1 MNLILYLFLI
11 LIFLYFINRIFLK
24 YNFLVSE
31 TGDRHQRFAS
41 KNKIPLSGGIFLFLS
56 FLYMVDDNILS
67 FILFCFIV
75 LLLGLFSDLKYI
87 KSAFIRFLFQIL
99 IVLSFVVFNK
109 LLILNTNIYLL
120 DKFLNN
126 EFLNYFFVCFCIL
139 IIINGSNFLDGL
151 NTLNIG
157 YYLLISL
164 VIYYLEYHQMLTVNG
179 IDINYVLSVI
189 IILYLINFLNK
200 VYLGD
205 SGSYLFGFAFA
216 VFLINIYSWNQNISP
231 FFIILLLWYP
241 SYEILF
247 SIIRKNVMN
256 KSPMEPDSNH
266 FHHQIFYI
274 IKKKFK
280 FSMYYSNVLTANLI
294 NLYNLVVFIISLN
307 YISNSQ
313 IQFLLI
319 LLNIIT
325 YTFIY
330 FKLFVIRYKKI

>member
-164 VIYYLEYHQMLTVNG
+164 VIYYLEYHQILTVNG

-231 FFIILLLWYP
+231 FFIILLFWYP

-256 KSPMEPDSNH
+256 KSPMTPDTNH
-266 FHHQIFYI
+266 LHHQIFYM
-274 IKKKFK
+274 IKKRFK
-280 FSMYYSNVLTANLI
+280 FSIYYSNVLTANLI

-307 YISNSQ
+307 HISNSQ

>member
-1 MNLILYLFLI
+1 MNFILYLFLI
-11 LIFLYFINRIFLK
+11 LIFLYFVNRLFLK

-56 FLYMVDDNILS
+56 FLYMIDDNILS
-67 FILFCFIV
+67 FILFCFTV

-164 VIYYLEYHQMLTVNG
+164 VIYYLESHQMLTTNG

-231 FFIILLLWYP
+231 FFIILLFWYP

-256 KSPMEPDSNH
+256 KSPMTPDTNH
-266 FHHQIFYI
+266 LHHQIFYM
-274 IKKKFK
+274 IKKRFK

>member
-1 MNLILYLFLI
+1 MNFILYLFLI

-56 FLYMVDDNILS
+56 FLYMIDDNILS

-99 IVLSFVVFNK
+99 IVLSFVVFNN

-164 VIYYLEYHQMLTVNG
+164 VIYYLVSHQMLTING
-179 IDINYVLSVI
+179 ININYVLSVI

-205 SGSYLFGFAFA
+205 SGSYLFGFTFA
-216 VFLINIYSWNQNISP
+216 IFLINIYTWNPNISP
-231 FFIILLLWYP
+231 FFIILL
-241 SYEILF
+241 
-247 SIIRKNVMN
+247 
-256 KSPMEPDSNH
+256 
-266 FHHQIFYI
+266 
-274 IKKKFK
+274 
-280 FSMYYSNVLTANLI
+280 
-294 NLYNLVVFIISLN
+294 
-307 YISNSQ
+307 
-313 IQFLLI
+313 
-319 LLNIIT
+319 
-325 YTFIY
+325 
-330 FKLFVIRYKKI
+330 KLFLFICSYLWFWELCTLLY

>member
-1 MNLILYLFLI
+1 MNFILYLFLI
-11 LIFLYFINRIFLK
+11 LIFLYFVNRLFLK

-56 FLYMVDDNILS
+56 FLYMIDDNILS
-67 FILFCFIV
+67 FILFCFII

-109 LLILNTNIYLL
+109 LFILNTNIYLL
-120 DKFLNN
+120 DRFLNN
-126 EFLNYFFVCFCIL
+126 ELVNYFFVSFCIL

-164 VIYYLEYHQMLTVNG
+164 VIYYLESHQMLTTNG

-216 VFLINIYSWNQNISP
+216 IFLINIYSWNQNISP

-241 SYEILF
+241 CYEILF

-256 KSPMEPDSNH
+256 KSPMTPDTNH
-266 FHHQIFYI
+266 LHHQIFYM
-274 IKKKFK
+274 IKKRFK

-307 YISNSQ
+307 HISNSQ

>member
-1 MNLILYLFLI
+1 MNFILYLFLI
-11 LIFLYFINRIFLK
+11 LIFLYFVNRLFLK
-24 YNFLVSE
+24 YNFLVRD

-56 FLYMVDDNILS
+56 FLYMADDNILS

-164 VIYYLEYHQMLTVNG
+164 VIYYLESHQMLTING
-179 IDINYVLSVI
+179 ININYVLSVI

-200 VYLGD
+200 IYLGD

-231 FFIILLLWYP
+231 FFIILLFWYP

-256 KSPMEPDSNH
+256 KSPMTPDTNH
-266 FHHQIFYI
+266 LHHQIFYM
-274 IKKKFK
+274 IKKRFK

>member
-1 MNLILYLFLI
+1 MNFILYLFLI
-11 LIFLYFINRIFLK
+11 LIFLYFVNRLFLK

-56 FLYMVDDNILS
+56 FLYMIDDNILS

-109 LLILNTNIYLL
+109 LFILNTNIYLL
-120 DKFLNN
+120 DRFLDN
-126 EFLNYFFVCFCIL
+126 ELVNYFFVTFCIL

-164 VIYYLEYHQMLTVNG
+164 VIYYLESHQMLTTNG

-216 VFLINIYSWNQNISP
+216 ILLINIYSWNQNISP

-241 SYEILF
+241 CYEILF

-256 KSPMEPDSNH
+256 KSPMTPDTDH
-266 FHHQIFYI
+266 LHHQIFYM
-274 IKKKFK
+274 IKKRFK
-280 FSMYYSNVLTANLI
+280 FSMYYSNVLSANLI

-307 YISNSQ
+307 HISNSQ

>member
-1 MNLILYLFLI
+1 MNFILYLFLI

-31 TGDRHQRFAS
+31 TGDRHQRFTS

-164 VIYYLEYHQMLTVNG
+164 VIYYLESNQMLTVNG
-179 IDINYVLSVI
+179 INIDFVLSVI
-189 IILYLINFLNK
+189 IILYFINFLNK

-231 FFIILLLWYP
+231 FFIILLFWYP

-256 KSPMEPDSNH
+256 KSPMTPDTNH
-266 FHHQIFYI
+266 LHHQIFYM
-274 IKKKFK
+274 IKKRFK
-280 FSMYYSNVLTANLI
+280 FSIYYSNVLTANLI
-294 NLYNLVVFIISLN
+294 NLYNLGVFIISLN

>member
-1 MNLILYLFLI
+1 MNFILYLFLI
-11 LIFLYFINRIFLK
+11 LIFLYFINSLFLK

-31 TGDRHQRFAS
+31 TGDSHQRFAS

-56 FLYMVDDNILS
+56 FLYMIDDNILS
-67 FILFCFIV
+67 FILFCFII

-120 DKFLNN
+120 DRFLNN
-126 EFLNYFFVCFCIL
+126 EFLNYFFVSFCIL

-164 VIYYLEYHQMLTVNG
+164 VIYYLESHQILTING
-179 IDINYVLSVI
+179 IDINYILSVI

-216 VFLINIYSWNQNISP
+216 IFLINIYSWNQNISP

-247 SIIRKNVMN
+247 SIIRKNVMS
-256 KSPMEPDSNH
+256 KSPMTPDTNH

-274 IKKKFK
+274 IKKRFK
-280 FSMYYSNVLTANLI
+280 FSMYYSNLLTANLI

>member
-1 MNLILYLFLI
+1 MNFILYLFLI

-56 FLYMVDDNILS
+56 FLYMIDDNILS

-164 VIYYLEYHQMLTVNG
+164 VIYYLESHQMLTING
-179 IDINYVLSVI
+179 ININYVLSVI

-200 VYLGD
+200 IYLGD

-216 VFLINIYSWNQNISP
+216 VFLINVYSWNQNISP
-231 FFIILLLWYP
+231 FFIILLFWYP

-256 KSPMEPDSNH
+256 KSPMTPDTNH
-266 FHHQIFYI
+266 LHHQIFYM
-274 IKKKFK
+274 IKKRFK

>member
-164 VIYYLEYHQMLTVNG
+164 VIYYLESNQMLTVNG
-179 IDINYVLSVI
+179 INIDFVLSVI
-189 IILYLINFLNK
+189 IILYFINFLNK

-231 FFIILLLWYP
+231 FFIILLFWYP

-256 KSPMEPDSNH
+256 KSPMTPDTNH
-266 FHHQIFYI
+266 LHHQIFYM
-274 IKKKFK
+274 IKKRFK
-280 FSMYYSNVLTANLI
+280 FSIYYSNVLTANLI
-294 NLYNLVVFIISLN
+294 NLYNLGVFIISLN

>member
-1 MNLILYLFLI
+1 MNFILYLFLI
-11 LIFLYFINRIFLK
+11 LIFLYFINKIFLK

-164 VIYYLEYHQMLTVNG
+164 VIYYLESHQMLTING
-179 IDINYVLSVI
+179 ININYVLSVI

-256 KSPMEPDSNH
+256 KSPMTPDTNH
-266 FHHQIFYI
+266 LHHQIFYM

-280 FSMYYSNVLTANLI
+280 FSIYYSNVLTANFI
-294 NLYNLVVFIISLN
+294 NLYNLGVFIISLN

>member
-1 MNLILYLFLI
+1 MNFILYLFLI

-164 VIYYLEYHQMLTVNG
+164 VIYYLESHQMLTING
-179 IDINYVLSVI
+179 ININYVLSVI

-200 VYLGD
+200 IYLGD

-231 FFIILLLWYP
+231 FFIILLFWYP

-256 KSPMEPDSNH
+256 KSPMTPDTNH
-266 FHHQIFYI
+266 LHHQIFYM
-274 IKKKFK
+274 IKKRFK
-280 FSMYYSNVLTANLI
+280 FSIYYSNVLTANLI
-294 NLYNLVVFIISLN
+294 NLYNLIVFIISLN
-307 YISNSQ
+307 HISNSQ

>member
-1 MNLILYLFLI
+1 MNFILYLFLI

-31 TGDRHQRFAS
+31 TGDRHQRFTS

-164 VIYYLEYHQMLTVNG
+164 VIYYLESNQMLTVNG
-179 IDINYVLSVI
+179 INIDFVLSVI
-189 IILYLINFLNK
+189 IILYFINFLNK

-231 FFIILLLWYP
+231 FFIILLFWYP

-256 KSPMEPDSNH
+256 KSPMTPDTNH
-266 FHHQIFYI
+266 LHHQIFYM
-274 IKKKFK
+274 IKKRFK
-280 FSMYYSNVLTANLI
+280 FSIYYSNVLTANLI
-294 NLYNLVVFIISLN
+294 NLYNLIVFIISLN
-307 YISNSQ
+307 HISNSQ

>member
-1 MNLILYLFLI
+1 MNFILYLFLI
-11 LIFLYFINRIFLK
+11 LIFLYFINKIFLK

-164 VIYYLEYHQMLTVNG
+164 VIYYLESHQMLTINS
-179 IDINYVLSVI
+179 ININYVLSVI

-256 KSPMEPDSNH
+256 KSPMTPDTNH
-266 FHHQIFYI
+266 LHHQIFYM

-280 FSMYYSNVLTANLI
+280 FSIYYSNVLTANFI
-294 NLYNLVVFIISLN
+294 NLYNLGVFIISLN

>member
-1 MNLILYLFLI
+1 MNFILYLFLI
-11 LIFLYFINRIFLK
+11 LIFLYFINRLFLK

-31 TGDRHQRFAS
+31 TGDSHQRFAS

-56 FLYMVDDNILS
+56 FLYMIDDNILS
-67 FILFCFIV
+67 FILFCFII

-87 KSAFIRFLFQIL
+87 RSAFIRFLFQIL

-109 LLILNTNIYLL
+109 LIILDTNIYLL

-164 VIYYLEYHQMLTVNG
+164 VIYYLESHQMLTING
-179 IDINYVLSVI
+179 ININYVLSVI

-200 VYLGD
+200 IYLGD

-231 FFIILLLWYP
+231 FFIILLFWYP

-256 KSPMEPDSNH
+256 KSPMTPDTNH
-266 FHHQIFYI
+266 LHHQIFYM
-274 IKKKFK
+274 IKKRFK
-280 FSMYYSNVLTANLI
+280 FSIYHSNVLTANLI

-325 YTFIY
+325 YKFI
-330 FKLFVIRYKKI
+330 

>member
-41 KNKIPLSGGIFLFLS
+41 KNKIPLSGGIFLFSS

-164 VIYYLEYHQMLTVNG
+164 VIYYLESHQMLTING
-179 IDINYVLSVI
+179 ININYVLSVI

-200 VYLGD
+200 IYLGD

-216 VFLINIYSWNQNISP
+216 IFLINIYSWNQNISP

-256 KSPMEPDSNH
+256 KSPMTPDTNH
-266 FHHQIFYI
+266 LHHQIFYM
-274 IKKKFK
+274 IKKRFK
-280 FSMYYSNVLTANLI
+280 FSIYYSNVLTANLI
-294 NLYNLVVFIISLN
+294 NLYNLGVFIISLN
-307 YISNSQ
+307 HISNSQ

>member
-1 MNLILYLFLI
+1 MNFILYLFLI

-31 TGDRHQRFAS
+31 TGDRHQRFTS

-109 LLILNTNIYLL
+109 LFILNTNIYLL
-120 DKFLNN
+120 DRFLDN
-126 EFLNYFFVCFCIL
+126 ELVNYFFVTFCIL

-164 VIYYLEYHQMLTVNG
+164 VIYYLESHQMLTTNG

-216 VFLINIYSWNQNISP
+216 ILLINIYSWNQNISP

-241 SYEILF
+241 CYEILF

-256 KSPMEPDSNH
+256 KSPMTPDTDH
-266 FHHQIFYI
+266 LHHQIFYM
-274 IKKKFK
+274 IKKRFK
-280 FSMYYSNVLTANLI
+280 FSMYYSNVLSANLI

>member
-1 MNLILYLFLI
+1 MNFILYLFLI

-31 TGDRHQRFAS
+31 TGDRHQRFTS

-164 VIYYLEYHQMLTVNG
+164 VIYYLESHQMLTING
-179 IDINYVLSVI
+179 ININYVLSVI

-200 VYLGD
+200 IYLGD

-231 FFIILLLWYP
+231 FFIILLFWYP

-256 KSPMEPDSNH
+256 KSPMTPDTNH
-266 FHHQIFYI
+266 LHHQIFYM
-274 IKKKFK
+274 IKKRFK

>member
-1 MNLILYLFLI
+1 M
-11 LIFLYFINRIFLK
+11 
-24 YNFLVSE
+24 
-31 TGDRHQRFAS
+31 
-41 KNKIPLSGGIFLFLS
+41 
-56 FLYMVDDNILS
+56 
-67 FILFCFIV
+67 
-75 LLLGLFSDLKYI
+75 
-87 KSAFIRFLFQIL
+87 